1 MQNIHLSISAKSK
14 NPELFRWSFQAWKK
28 YPQNIQYSKFSEF
41 YNSMCRA
48 MLGYDFVYIPYNTRR
63 AKKRL
68 ALTK

>member
-1 MQNIHLSISAKSK
+1 MQNIHLSIEAKRI

-28 YPQNIQYSKFSEF
+28 FRQDITLFEF
-41 YNSMCRA
+41 YDSMCRA
-48 MLGYDFVYIPYNTRR
+48 MLGYNFVHIPYNTRR